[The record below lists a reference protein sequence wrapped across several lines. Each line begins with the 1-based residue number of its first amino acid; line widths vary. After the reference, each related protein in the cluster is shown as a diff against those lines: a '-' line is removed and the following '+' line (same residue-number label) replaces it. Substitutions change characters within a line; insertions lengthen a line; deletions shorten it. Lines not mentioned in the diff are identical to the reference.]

1 MMRNKTLVAVVAVL
15 MLSISACDNDALL
28 DLNVNPNA
36 SNEIDLSFVL
46 AEGQLR
52 VAGTRYEMW
61 RTNLIYS
68 STMIQHNAS
77 LAGYWSGDKY
87 LYNAGYSASLW
98 DRYYPDAL
106 KSVTH
111 VVDQTVGVE
120 GSENLHAIAALTR
133 SFALHRLTDIY
144 GDIPYL
150 QAGRGL
156 DGPEN
161 WFPAYESQS
170 QVYELLVT
178 DIRAAREELN
188 AAGQNL
194 GNQDVIYGG
203 DVAMWQKFA
212 NSLLLR
218 VGMRMSAVDAGRAQA
233 VVEEAANHSA
243 GVFTSNA
250 DNAYVQHFD
259 GSGLNRNG
267 NSEVFRPGNG
277 GELANARPS
286 ETFINW
292 MRDGGDPR
300 LMIISGG
307 VGDPNDASTWDTDP
321 ANQIGLPNGFD
332 SETIIARA
340 TTDGVITDPAD
351 FTNNLYAFL
360 NPLLYDYD
368 EPMMFQSFAEVNFI
382 LAEATLMG
390 WNVGSASADDLFNEG
405 VRAAIESWTIYDGSL
420 TTDAA
425 AIDAYIATLDF
436 SAASDSDKMRL
447 VGEQYW
453 AATYFN
459 HIESFSN
466 WRRTGFPAL
475 TPVNYSGNVTNGV
488 IPRRLRYPEG
498 EIGGNPDN
506 YAAAIAN
513 QGPDDF
519 LTKIWWDAN

>member
-1 MMRNKTLVAVVAVL
+1 MMRNKTLIAVFAVL

-36 SNEIDLSFVL
+36 SNDIDLSFVL

-52 VAGTRYEMW
+52 MSGTRYEMW
-61 RTNLIYS
+61 RLNLIYS

-98 DRYYPDAL
+98 DRYYPDVL
-106 KSVTH
+106 KSLTH
-111 VVDQTVGVE
+111 VVDRSAGVA
-120 GSENLHAIAALTR
+120 GSENLHAVASISR
-133 SFALHRLTDIY
+133 SFTLQRLTDVY

-156 DGPEN
+156 DGQEN

-170 QVYELLVT
+170 EVFELLVT
-178 DIRAAREELN
+178 DLRAARDELD
-188 AAGQNL
+188 ATGDAL
-194 GNQDVIYGG
+194 GAQDVIYGG
-203 DVAMWQKFA
+203 DVASWQRWA
-212 NSLLLR
+212 NSLLVR
-218 VGMRMSAVDAGRAQA
+218 IGMRMSNVDEARARS

-250 DNAYVQHFD
+250 DNAYVQHLD
-259 GSGLNRNG
+259 GGGINRNG

-307 VGDPNDASTWDTDP
+307 VGDPSDPGSWDTDP

-340 TTDGVITDPAD
+340 QADGVITDPSE
-351 FTNNLYAFL
+351 FTNNLYSFL

-368 EPMMFQSFAEVNFI
+368 EPMMLQSFAEVNLL

-390 WNVGSASADDLFNEG
+390 WNVGTASADDLFNDA
-405 VRAAIESWTIYDGSL
+405 VRAAIGSWTVYDASL
-420 TTDAA
+420 VADAA
-425 AIDAYIATLDF
+425 ATDAYIASLDF
-436 SAASDSDKMRL
+436 SSASDADKMRL
-447 VGEQYW
+447 IGEQYW

-459 HIESFSN
+459 HMESWSN

-475 TPVNYSGNVTNGV
+475 TPVNYSGNVTGGV
-488 IPRRLRYPEG
+488 IPRRMRYPEG

-506 YAAAIAN
+506 YSAAIAN

-519 LTKIWWDAN
+519 LTRIWWDVN